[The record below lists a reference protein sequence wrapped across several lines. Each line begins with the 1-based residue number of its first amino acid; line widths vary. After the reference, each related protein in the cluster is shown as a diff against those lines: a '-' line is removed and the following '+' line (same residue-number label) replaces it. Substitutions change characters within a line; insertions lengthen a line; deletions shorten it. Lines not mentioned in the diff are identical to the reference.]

1 MDTEITDH
9 LLTTTRSVRRR
20 LDLTRQVP
28 KQVLL
33 DCVRI
38 SQQAPTGSN
47 LQGWRFIIVQDAE
60 KRKALTDIYR
70 RSAEQHRAAYP
81 AVYEPEDPQT
91 RRVYDSA
98 EYLIQVMDQVPTL
111 VVPCIK
117 GRPEGMSPTGLS
129 VLYGSICPAVWSFML
144 ALRSRGIGS
153 SWTDMHLLNEADA
166 AELLGIPKKVTQV
179 ALLPVAYYTGTDFKP
194 AYRSPPESIAYFD
207 GWSG

>member
-1 MDTEITDH
+1 MDLEIIDR

-28 KQVLL
+28 GKVLL

-38 SQQAPTGSN
+38 AQQAPTGSN
-47 LQGWRFIIVQDAE
+47 LQGWRFVIVQDPG
-60 KRKALTDIYR
+60 KRKALADIYR
-70 RSAEQHRAAYP
+70 RSVEQHRAAYP
-81 AVYEPEDPQT
+81 EVYQPEDPQT

-98 EYLIQVMDQVPTL
+98 EYLTTVMDQVPTL
-111 VVPCIK
+111 VMTCIK

-144 ALRSRGIGS
+144 ALRARGIGS
-153 SWTDMHLLNEADA
+153 SWTDLHLLNEAEA

-179 ALLPVAYYTGTDFKP
+179 ALLPVAYFTGTDFKP
-194 AYRSPPESIAYFD
+194 AHRPPPETITYFD
-207 GWSG
+207 GWCG